1 MEVLKYLAIYL
12 FAVCKCFL
20 DLSLAIEK
28 DMETQWGKE
37 KVRE

>member
-1 MEVLKYLAIYL
+1 MEVHKYLAIYL
-12 FAVCKCFL
+12 FAICKRLL

-28 DMETQWGKE
+28 DMETQWGKG